1 MIIVEKM
8 ARLLSCIIL
17 SAVGASI
24 AFLSILSMSPAGG
37 TETTLRAQ
45 LDALAAS
52 SGVVISGLDH
62 ISSDAAYRS
71 VKGTRE
77 ERLRSLL
84 EDYNY
89 MVVEPSSGQIEKVI
103 ILSLKQPPN
112 KRHIS
117 PYVASTRVGAHHKVQ
132 AFIVGP
138 NNQGRDVALL
148 VDTGASTV
156 VLPASMSTQLGF
168 QPGDLEDGVTRTAS
182 DRVAVKLGVLKSVR
196 VGEISVNDVKVT
208 FISDDRLG
216 NTMLLGMSFL
226 GRFNVTIDDAHNAL
240 ILLTK

>member
-1 MIIVEKM
+1 M
-8 ARLLSCIIL
+8 
-17 SAVGASI
+17 
-24 AFLSILSMSPAGG
+24 
-37 TETTLRAQ
+37 
-45 LDALAAS
+45 
-52 SGVVISGLDH
+52 
-62 ISSDAAYRS
+62 
-71 VKGTRE
+71 
-77 ERLRSLL
+77 
-84 EDYNY
+84 
-89 MVVEPSSGQIEKVI
+89 
-103 ILSLKQPPN
+103 
-112 KRHIS
+112 
-117 PYVASTRVGAHHKVQ
+117 GAHHHVR
-132 AFIVGP
+132 AFIIGP

-168 QPGDLEDGVTRTAS
+168 QPGNLQDGVTRTAS

-226 GRFNVTIDDAHNAL
+226 GKFNVTIDDAHNAL

>member
-1 MIIVEKM
+1 MFRQLPKRFF
-8 ARLLSCIIL
+8 AIL
-17 SAVGASI
+17 FLVITVSI
-24 AFLSILSMSPAGG
+24 ASLSILSASPAGG

-45 LDALAAS
+45 LEALAAS

-62 ISSDAAYRS
+62 ISDGAAHRS
-71 VKGTRE
+71 VKGTLE
-77 ERLRSLL
+77 IRLKSLL

-89 MVVEPSSGQIEKVI
+89 MVVKPSSEQIEKVI
-103 ILSLKQPPN
+103 ITSLKQPPD
-112 KRHIS
+112 KRYIS
-117 PYVASTRVGAHHKVQ
+117 PYVASTRVGAHHQVQ
-132 AFIVGP
+132 AFIIGP

-148 VDTGASTV
+148 VDTGASTI

-168 QPGDLEDGVTRTAS
+168 HPGDLKDGVTKTAS

-196 VGEISVNDVKVT
+196 LGQISVNDVKVT

-226 GRFNVTIDDAHNAL
+226 ERFNVTIDDARNAL
-240 ILLTK
+240 ILLRK